1 MSLFKFSFIALTI
14 SFSQLSVASFT
25 DMECIDSNY
34 TTKVKHKG
42 QPFGLTENI
51 LKINKERCVITIEH
65 EKLKYLKNK
74 WIIDICRGPIHVKS
88 DKGSIEVI
96 KRKGAC
102 LKNSKQEFCATL
114 SSIESI
120 IQDDGLIFANGEK
133 EDLSSDHGKTYCTFL
148 LSRKYLRDGNIF
160 NKGETYSD
168 ILRSTQ
174 ISAPLVIAP
183 ANVIEKSKVESTPIE
198 KAPVE
203 AENDAPA
210 DF

>member
-1 MSLFKFSFIALTI
+1 MSLFKFSFIALTL

-34 TTKVKHKG
+34 TTEVKHKG

-51 LKINKERCVITIEH
+51 LKVSKDRCVVTIEH
-65 EKLKYLKNK
+65 EKLKYMKNK
-74 WIIDICRGPIHVKS
+74 WILDVCRGPVHVKS

-96 KRKGAC
+96 KRKGEC

-120 IQDDGLIFANGEK
+120 IQDDGLIFADGEK
-133 EDLSSDHGKTYCTFL
+133 EDLSSDHGKTYCAFL
-148 LSRKYLRDGNIF
+148 LMKKYLRDGMIF
-160 NKGETYSD
+160 NKGQEYSNTLEASK
-168 ILRSTQ
+168 IKSVVVSPNTQ
-174 ISAPLVIAP
+174 VSPANGAAFESAPLGTG
-183 ANVIEKSKVESTPIE
+183 S
-198 KAPVE
+198 
-203 AENDAPA
+203 DGPA